1 MLGGGR
7 GHAMPH
13 PSPPLCSFF
22 VSLSGIVHT
31 DKTGVDI
38 YNKQTKEEE
47 RKKKIRGP
55 KENKRILGLRIRDI

>member
-47 RKKKIRGP
+47 RKEKK
-55 KENKRILGLRIRDI
+55 